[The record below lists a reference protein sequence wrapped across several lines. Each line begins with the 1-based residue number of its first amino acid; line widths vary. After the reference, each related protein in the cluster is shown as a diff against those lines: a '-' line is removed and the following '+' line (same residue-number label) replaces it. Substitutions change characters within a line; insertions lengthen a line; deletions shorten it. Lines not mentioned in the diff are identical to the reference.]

1 MLYYN
6 SIFLLLMQFE
16 TFMMLLLQK
25 PHVLLHIIFDS
36 TLVENEVMATILQ
49 TCLYSKRS
57 GRLVVLQS
65 TNPAGPA
72 SGPACKLAA
81 LQLAAWWQLVIHDEM
96 A

>member
-36 TLVENEVMATILQ
+36 TLVENDVMATILQ
-49 TCLYSKRS
+49 ACLYSKRS
-57 GRLVVLQS
+57 GRLVVVQILPGQRPGQHASLQHY
-65 TNPAGPA
+65 N
-72 SGPACKLAA
+72 
-81 LQLAAWWQLVIHDEM
+81 
-96 A
+96 